1 MLERKRRPEGTQWR
15 RVRVRVTMAHD
26 EATKNHP
33 GGLSDVS
40 SHEKLARMY
49 ETPEENNGYKAMKI
63 YLAKLNPKCDAW
75 YPKKHWKYDDEVW

>member
-1 MLERKRRPEGTQWR
+1 
-15 RVRVRVTMAHD
+15 MALD

-49 ETPEENNGYKAMKI
+49 ETPKENDGYKAMKI
-63 YLAKLNPKCDAW
+63 YLAKLNPTCDAFFQC
-75 YPKKHWKYDDEVW
+75 PKKHWKYDDEEFGTMQDQSVSTNSTV